1 MGDLRV
7 IEYPEEPCE
16 IFALDV
22 LEGVGIV
29 VRNTALLAVV
39 VVRGAELL
47 TEKERL
53 ALKKVAVD
61 AVEVVFDLRGQ
72 LAPSWESDEHVGTN
86 QNGHVTP
93 TQIEILVVDDAR
105 DPMRRVGSDHDGL
118 CQGEKGGRW
127 RERGLGL

>member
-1 MGDLRV
+1 MSQGALRTPSIYCASSANVAAHQAWNVGDLRV
-7 IEYPEEPCE
+7 IEYPEEPCK

-61 AVEVVFDLRGQ
+61 AVEVVFDLRG
-72 LAPSWESDEHVGTN
+72 
-86 QNGHVTP
+86 
-93 TQIEILVVDDAR
+93 
-105 DPMRRVGSDHDGL
+105 
-118 CQGEKGGRW
+118 
-127 RERGLGL
+127 